1 MNELVRE
8 WIEKAE
14 ADSRTTE
21 RESRVTDGPNWDAV
35 CFHAQQAVEKYCKA
49 LLQDQGIPFPKIH
62 DLSILAKPLFSVYP
76 EWKAYRDSLKR
87 LSLFAVEFRYPG
99 KAASEQDA
107 REALVIMRE
116 WRTRLREA
124 LKLVR

>member
-21 RESRVTDGPNWDAV
+21 RESRVADGPNWDAV
-35 CFHAQQAVEKYCKA
+35 CFHAQQAIEKYFKA

-62 DLSILAKPLFSVYP
+62 DLSILATPLFSVYP
-76 EWKAYRDSLKR
+76 EWQTCCDSLKR
-87 LSLFAVEFRYPG
+87 LSLFAVEFRY
-99 KAASEQDA
+99 QA
-107 REALVIMRE
+107 RQPPNKMLERPL
-116 WRTRLREA
+116 
-124 LKLVR
+124 

>member
-35 CFHAQQAVEKYCKA
+35 CFHAQQAIEKYLKA
-49 LLQDQGIPFPKIH
+49 LLQEQGIPFPRIH
-62 DLSILAKPLFSVYP
+62 DLSILAKPLLPVYP
-76 EWKAYRDSLKR
+76 EWETCRDSLER
-87 LSLFAVEFRYPG
+87 LSTFAIELRYPG
-99 KAASEQDA
+99 EAASEQDA
-107 REALVIMRE
+107 REALAIMRE
-116 WRTRLREA
+116 WCARLREA

>member
-35 CFHAQQAVEKYCKA
+35 CFHAQQAIEKYLKA
-49 LLQDQGIPFPKIH
+49 LLQEQGIPFLRIH
-62 DLSILAKPLFSVYP
+62 DLSILAKPLLPVYP
-76 EWKAYRDSLKR
+76 EWENCRDSLER
-87 LSLFAVEFRYPG
+87 LSTFAIELRYPG
-99 KAASEQDA
+99 EAASEQDA
-107 REALVIMRE
+107 REALAIMRE
-116 WRTRLREA
+116 WCARLREA

>member
-21 RESRVTDGPNWDAV
+21 RESRVADGPNWDAV
-35 CFHAQQAVEKYCKA
+35 CFHAQQAIEKYFKA
-49 LLQDQGIPFPKIH
+49 LLQEQGIPFPRIH
-62 DLSILAKPLFSVYP
+62 DLSILAKPLLLVYP
-76 EWKAYRDSLKR
+76 EWETCLDSLER
-87 LSLFAVEFRYPG
+87 LSLFAVELRYPG
-99 KAASEQDA
+99 EAAFEQDA
-107 REALVIMRE
+107 KEALVIMRE
-116 WRTRLREA
+116 WRARLREA